1 MSCNLYMIISDYLND
16 LLLLNL
22 LLLKLMVNS
31 NEYIKSE
38 LSMQYHFT

>member
-1 MSCNLYMIISDYLND
+1 MSCNLYMRISDYLND

-31 NEYIKSE
+31 NKYIN
-38 LSMQYHFT
+38 Y